1 MTTLQDPI
9 YVARWLR
16 ERVTGDLRTDS
27 RQVRPG
33 DAFIAWPGAA
43 TDGRQYLQAALA
55 QGARAC
61 LLEAQG
67 AEPWA
72 DLLTADAQQHPR
84 RLACVP
90 DLKAL
95 TGPIADAWYERP
107 SEDIA
112 VLAVTGTNGKTS
124 TAWWLAQALSQAG
137 RPCGLVGTLGTGRP
151 PQLESTGMTT
161 PDPVRLQRAFREF
174 ADRGW
179 GHGAIEASSIGLAE
193 HRLAGTRIRVAVF
206 TNFTQDHLDYHG
218 SMDDYWA
225 AKRALFDWPG
235 LQAAVVNVDDPQGAA
250 LARELPSRPDL
261 ALWTCSRRDGSVR
274 LFGESLVRARGLA
287 MRVHEA
293 GQSQVLETDLMGEY
307 NLDNLLGVIGAL
319 RASGLDLSQAV
330 QACTALSPVPGRM
343 QRVQAGEQQ
352 PAVVVDY
359 AHTPDAVAQALA
371 ALAPMARARGGRLW
385 CVLGCGGDRD
395 PHKRPLMAAAAE
407 QGADAVVL
415 TSDNPR
421 SEPPEQILQQMQRGL
436 RQPLVATVKVDRAEA
451 IAWVVQQAQP
461 QDVVL
466 LAGKGH
472 ESTQEM
478 AGQRLPFSDAEH
490 AAKALALRHAGTPG
504 VSA

>member
-1 MTTLQDPI
+1 MTTLHDPVL
-9 YVARWLR
+9 VARWLR

-27 RQVRPG
+27 RQIRPG

-55 QGARAC
+55 QGASAC
-61 LLEAQG
+61 LLEAEG
-67 AEPWA
+67 
-72 DLLTADAQQHPR
+72 ADAWAALLAQDAGQHPG

-90 DLKAL
+90 SLKAL

-107 SEDIA
+107 SEDLT

-124 TAWWLAQALSQAG
+124 SAWWLAQALSQAG

-151 PQLESTGMTT
+151 SQLESTGMTT
-161 PDPVRLQRAFREF
+161 PDPVLLQHAFRDF
-174 ADRGW
+174 AERGW
-179 GHGAIEASSIGLAE
+179 DHAAIEASSIGLAE

-218 SMDDYWA
+218 SMEVYWA

-235 LQAAVVNVDDPQGAA
+235 LQAAVINVDDPRGAT
-250 LARELPSRPDL
+250 LAAELQSRPDL
-261 ALWTCSRRDGSVR
+261 DLWTCSRREASAR
-274 LFGESLVRARGLA
+274 LYGERLASARGLS
-287 MRVHEA
+287 MQVHEA
-293 GQSQVLETDLMGEY
+293 GQSRRLDTDLIGDY

-319 RASGLDLSQAV
+319 RASGLDLTQAV
-330 QACTALSPVPGRM
+330 QACGALSPVPGRM
-343 QRVQAGEQQ
+343 QRVPAGEGQ

-359 AHTPDAVAQALA
+359 AHTPDAVTQVLA
-371 ALAPMARARGGRLW
+371 ALMPMARERSGRLW
-385 CVLGCGGDRD
+385 CLLGCGGDRD
-395 PHKRPLMAAAAE
+395 PHKRPLMATAAE
-407 QGADAVVL
+407 QGADGVVL

-421 SEPPEQILQQMQRGL
+421 SESPAQILQQMQQGL
-436 RQPLVATVKVDRAEA
+436 RQPQAVTVIADRAEA

-472 ESTQEM
+472 ENTQEI
-478 AGQRLPFSDAEH
+478 AGRKWPFSDAEH
-490 AAKALALRHAGTPG
+490 AAQALARRSAGAKE